1 MQNSTTFVQTAE
13 VKQKYDGKFTHV
25 GEFNRKFE
33 ARLRQRNP
41 LAMSIINGTIKL
53 KPVKTMH
60 KTYYEHAVAII
71 TAFFLAIQ
79 IMITIR
85 PLFQMMM
92 WRTSSNILTRWKK
105 MTTKGTD

>member
-13 VKQKYDGKFTHV
+13 VKQKYEGKFTHI

-53 KPVKTMH
+53 KPYNM
-60 KTYYEHAVAII
+60 II
-71 TAFFLAIQ
+71 KNNNQLLLIF
-79 IMITIR
+79 
-85 PLFQMMM
+85 
-92 WRTSSNILTRWKK
+92 IL
-105 MTTKGTD
+105 GNYF

>member
-13 VKQKYDGKFTHV
+13 VKQKYEGKFTHI

-53 KPVKTMH
+53 KPVATKH

-79 IMITIR
+79 IMITVD
-85 PLFQMMM
+85 QST
-92 WRTSSNILTRWKK
+92 RTRHHLSAL
-105 MTTKGTD
+105 M